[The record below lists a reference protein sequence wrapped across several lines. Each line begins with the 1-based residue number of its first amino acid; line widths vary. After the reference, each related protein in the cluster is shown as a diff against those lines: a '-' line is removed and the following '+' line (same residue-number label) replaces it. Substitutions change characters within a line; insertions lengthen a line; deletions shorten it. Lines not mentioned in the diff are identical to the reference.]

1 MATSTS
7 HTIRFSHDLQ
17 VNKSRS
23 ITITRLLSGT
33 LEMSALYRFQFLVEV
48 TWPPNTT
55 GTDCSASIATLLGQ
69 RVHVTAIA
77 ADATADAQGSGKPA
91 TVEEKAFQHIHGIIM
106 SIESTTAYGKV
117 EQSKSTYI
125 LTVRPELAKAC
136 YSRNRTV
143 HTAASC
149 AALLTNLAKR
159 WNTVLVLC
167 GDAEKRLPRFL
178 QLRQNDESDYNFL
191 ARILASCGLG
201 YYWVMPGSSSQTP
214 TNDTPSEDTPSTP
227 NDREYLCVFNATS
240 INKERDDKG
249 GTHFGS
255 ELEPTSIMVPVS
267 QSTSLWKLNFG
278 FQNLTGE
285 EVQVGNYNAPTSQA
299 TTPAKAPK
307 VSLHDET
314 WDQCIQGSL
323 TEANIKGIYQSSHNN
338 ACTCHGMFLL
348 GSTDAEFSSKIS
360 QAGKLHIGG
369 KITWRST
376 TTADAAQYGSDT
388 SSPFYITK
396 LSIDATDKTWRATI
410 DGRNP
415 RDGAGLGVLP
425 RPVNLNN
432 RPELGADGLITDAP
446 WPGPRMR
453 LFLAIVEDSSTY
465 SAPLDA
471 GGKTISTTLTAR
483 NLCKVREIA
492 PTVISSDKTT
502 NTSANTLWVEL
513 GSPFADNDSGL
524 LTRPR
529 KGNVLV
535 CLDRGDLSI
544 PLAISSL
551 FRDNNAT
558 PFAKL
563 QTKERHSSTALQD
576 TIDSTTVTLR
586 NRVQL
591 PPRSYDDDSS
601 HSDIP
606 IDLAPEGTNTTR
618 PLSVT
623 QLAEKPLPFS
633 QIQLVSRDNGTN
645 PIPHNNDITKTY
657 MASSVV
663 ETVAGTL
670 SDTDSSGSYVM
681 ANTAK
686 IIQSQLNAPISRPH
700 FEGINMYSSCDVL
713 MQSADHQ
720 LFNAGGEI
728 VLTADKGITLRVG
741 KSSIKITESGIEIIS
756 GTGIVTNPG
765 AYPAYH
771 PADSTQVTRLMNNS
785 TYPLSGSIVVDSSG
799 VALKGPYISNTVT
812 NLFKASTFLGSV
824 FSVSDYAAKLYAPK
838 TTIIGGAA
846 VESTSMTIVPS
857 ALKFI
862 VDISET
868 GLGRD
873 SVYTGTLKDGWKTT
887 GPNLSSISGSIV
899 SCISTGL
906 SWGLGLTSLAME
918 GGFAS
923 LFSITGSMVKLEP
936 TTLTLSGQKTTN
948 YQSHLIEV
956 NTPLA
961 GFCAMAERAG
971 RRNLLKQFPKK
982 LITQPE
988 VMAATM
994 FILDAERLISNASR
1008 KSGGSKADTFSKL
1021 DASYSPPSVKGG
1033 NVAEQVVTG
1042 ILGCAAYTG
1051 ISLGYSK
1058 LLRKGFNWLQ
1068 NLLYLGKRD
1077 YAWGIAK
1084 IEAIREST
1092 STLQKKIDSVDN
1104 KLLALKGEDS
1114 RVTSNCRNA
1123 LGAMDN
1129 IRFINK
1135 SVNHT
1140 TNVANQVT
1148 QCLTD
1153 EEKGAIR
1160 NRAISMDTVSGQLT
1174 TRNGQQINI

>member
-1 MATSTS
+1 MPEPPFITYE
-7 HTIRFSHDLQ
+7 H
-17 VNKSRS
+17 S
-23 ITITRLLSGT
+23 IAKTEGYSFEITRLLSGS
-33 LEMSALYRFQFLVEV
+33 LELSALYSFQFLIKLTKEE
-48 TWPPNTT
+48 TADSQK
-55 GTDCSASIATLLGQ
+55 DCLQIMKALLGSRIQ
-69 RVHVTAIA
+69 VTISAG
-77 ADATADAQGSGKPA
+77 GSLLQ
-91 TVEEKAFQHIHGIIM
+91 TIHGLIM
-106 SIESTTAYGKV
+106 SIESTTQYARGDNAGWYV
-117 EQSKSTYI
+117 W
-125 LTVRPELAKAC
+125 TVRPELAKAC
-136 YSRNRTV
+136 YSINRQVFSERTAKIHEGSGLSASPSSQV
-143 HTAASC
+143 LLLPSLIDYFRRRWHTT
-149 AALLTNLAKR
+149 LTFSDKARAKIP
-159 WNTVLVLC
+159 C
-167 GDAEKRLPRFL
+167 SI
-178 QLRQNDESDYNFL
+178 QYRQNDESDYNFL
-191 ARILASCGLG
+191 TRLLSSWGLG
-201 YYWVMPGSSSQTP
+201 YAWQFGSQQEELCIFDATDAGMDREAPVFSP
-214 TNDTPSEDTPSTP
+214 KKKDNNDKPST
-227 NDREYLCVFNATS
+227 D
-240 INKERDDKG
+240 
-249 GTHFGS
+249 
-255 ELEPTSIMVPVS
+255 EPHIIEPASLS
-267 QSTSLWKLNFG
+267 ASLWKLNYG
-278 FQNLTGE
+278 
-285 EVQVGNYNAPTSQA
+285 VQDLAAAVAPDIENYNKASELSGAPHI
-299 TTPAKAPK
+299 
-307 VSLHDET
+307 SLHDET
-314 WDQCIQGSL
+314 WDQLIDEGQRHRPDAIHLS
-323 TEANIKGIYQSSHNN
+323 AHDN
-338 ACTCHGMFLL
+338 AYSCHGVYVVKLAGDVDNAEQL
-348 GSTDAEFSSKIS
+348 YPGAKVDWKSSTSLQSATG
-360 QAGKLHIGG
+360 Q
-369 KITWRST
+369 
-376 TTADAAQYGSDT
+376 
-388 SSPFYITK
+388 PFYITRMRF
-396 LSIDATDKTWRATI
+396 DAADLTWRATV
-410 DGRNP
+410 DGHTPTAN
-415 RDGAGLGVLP
+415 AGLGILP
-425 RPVNLNN
+425 RPVRVNN
-432 RPELGADGLITDAP
+432 RPDLCAEELITCDA
-446 WPGPRMR
+446 WPEPRTR
-453 LFLAIVEDSSTY
+453 IFLAVVEDSSVY
-465 SAPLDA
+465 LPSNGSDGKSLA
-471 GGKTISTTLTAR
+471 GLLSSR
-483 NLCKVREIA
+483 NLCCVREIA
-492 PTVISSDKTT
+492 KHTVAPSV
-502 NTSANTLWVEL
+502 TSKDDLTLENTLWVEL

-563 QTKERHSSTALQD
+563 QTMERHTRQKQQD

-591 PPRSYDDDSS
+591 PPRSYDSDSS
-601 HSDIP
+601 HSDVP
-606 IDLAPEGTNTTR
+606 IDLTPEGTNTTR

-633 QIQLVSRDNGTN
+633 QIQLVSRDNGTK
-645 PIPHNNDITKTY
+645 PIPHNNGITRSY
-657 MASSVV
+657 VASSVI

-686 IIQSQLNAPISRPH
+686 IIQSQLNAPTTRPH

-713 MQSADHQ
+713 LQSADHQ

-785 TYPLSGSIVVDSSG
+785 TYPLSGSIVIDSSG

-873 SVYTGTLKDGWKTT
+873 SVYVGALKDGWKTT

-899 SCISTGL
+899 SGISTAF
-906 SWGLGLTSLAME
+906 SWGLGLSNLVSSE
-918 GGFAS
+918 GFAS
-923 LFSITGSMVKLEP
+923 LLSITGSMVKLEP
-936 TTLTLSGQKTTN
+936 TTLTLSGQNTTN

-961 GFCAMAERAG
+961 GFCAMAERAT
-971 RRNLLKQFPKK
+971 RRNLLKGAPNS

-1008 KSGGSKADTFSKL
+1008 KSSGSGGDTFSSPN
-1021 DASYSPPSVKGG
+1021 ASYSSPSVKGG
-1033 NVAEQVVTG
+1033 NIAEQTIMGVV
-1042 ILGCAAYTG
+1042 GCAAYIG
-1051 ISLGYSK
+1051 LAYGYYK
-1058 LLRKGFNWLQ
+1058 LMNAGFNWLQ

-1104 KLLALKGEDS
+1104 KLLALNGEDT
-1114 RVTSNCRNA
+1114 RVKSSCQNA

-1140 TNVANQVT
+1140 RNVANQIT
-1148 QCLTD
+1148 QCLTND
-1153 EEKGAIR
+1153 EKEAIC
-1160 NRAISMDTVSGQLT
+1160 NRAISIDTASGQLT
-1174 TRNGQQINI
+1174 THNGQQINI